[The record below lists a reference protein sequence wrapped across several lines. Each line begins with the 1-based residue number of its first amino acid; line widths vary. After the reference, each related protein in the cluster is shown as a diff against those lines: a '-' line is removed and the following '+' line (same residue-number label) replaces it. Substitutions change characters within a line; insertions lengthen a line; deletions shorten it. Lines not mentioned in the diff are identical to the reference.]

1 MDIFDTMTVID
12 AVPDVWKLVVRLL
25 LAAVAGFLIGLER
38 TARAKDAGVRTQT
51 ILCVTSALMM
61 IISKYAFADLM
72 PAGVTYDSSR
82 VASTVITGL
91 SFVGAGMLFYKR
103 ESLKSLTTAVGI
115 CLNVAIGMAFGAG
128 MFVMGGVATVM
139 TLLIQLFLHAPIK
152 SFKTKKY
159 VEIRVQ
165 FVITDGYIEEFKKKY
180 NVEHF
185 VQFRTTRSG
194 DIMIADITFYSYE
207 TITSEE
213 LFAKMSKD
221 ENIRYFEKVQE
232 N

>member
-12 AVPDVWKLVVRLL
+12 AVPEVWRLVVRLC
-25 LAAVAGFLIGLER
+25 LAGLAGFLIGLER

-51 ILCVTSALMM
+51 ILCITSALLM
-61 IISKYAFADLM
+61 IVSKYAFAELVA
-72 PAGVTYDSSR
+72 AGVSYDSSR
-82 VASTVITGL
+82 VASSIITGL

-128 MFVMGGVATVM
+128 MLILGGVATIM
-139 TLLIQLFLHAPIK
+139 TLLIQLFMHAPVK
-152 SFKTKKY
+152 TFKTRKY

-165 FVITDGYIEEFKKKY
+165 FIITDGYIEEFKKKY

-185 VQFRTTRSG
+185 IQFRTVRH
-194 DIMIADITFYSYE
+194 DEQMVADVVYYSYKE
-207 TITSEE
+207 ITSEE
-213 LFAKMSKD
+213 LFAMMSKD
-221 ENIRYFEKVQE
+221 QNIKYFEKIQE